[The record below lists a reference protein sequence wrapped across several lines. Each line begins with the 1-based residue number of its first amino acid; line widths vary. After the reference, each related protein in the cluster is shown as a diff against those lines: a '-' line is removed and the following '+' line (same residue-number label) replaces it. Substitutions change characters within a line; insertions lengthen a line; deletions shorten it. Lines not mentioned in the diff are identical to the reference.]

1 MIAVVL
7 YHAGFEWMHGGFFG
21 VEVFFVIS
29 GFLITSLLIDE
40 RVARGTND
48 LSNFWLRRARRL
60 LPALGV
66 MLLAVCAW
74 TLLAGSAEQ
83 ASQLRNDMP
92 WAVLL
97 RSQLGPDRRRGAL
110 LRAGDPPLLRHLWS
124 LAVEEQWYLVWPL
137 VFVGLSRL
145 GWRSRQTTIFLAAA
159 AGAVFA
165 AVWFVQRG
173 GSASVSGPLWLDGA
187 DRINVMYLSTVT
199 RSAGLLIGAGFAFG
213 WRLWRNR
220 ETRLPPILLDTLT
233 VGVLTVLI
241 VCFVVGRVTSA
252 VTYPWLMA
260 AVSWTSALAM
270 LAHRASQLALDAMG
284 AGWNGD
290 GGDRAAQLRD
300 LPLALAGVRHRGRH
314 GRLVVALPRRLGDR
328 DRALGALLPVR
339 RDPGPARCARPGLE
353 PPSSGGGLGERHG
366 GGVGDRGRSRPHPG
380 EHVRRR
386 RRWRARAVRAGRSGQ
401 GSESPTPSPSAVPTS
416 ESPSDLDRGAVD
428 DGSDHRWRVGDDR
441 RAGPSTSTSTTTTT
455 TLPVLPR
462 SVAIVGDSQAHS
474 LFVNLPRG
482 IDDYFTFEDGA
493 VSGCS
498 VHDSG
503 EVITARPGF
512 HNDFGICEGW
522 ARRWASAA
530 DRSDVALVVLGAWDV
545 FDLRLRRSAWSSSP
559 RPNTTVCSRAAPRGP
574 RRPGVRRR
582 PRALLEIACMRPVDA
597 RGAAVPA
604 LPERGDDGRVA
615 HVNDA
620 APPGGGARSRARDVR
635 RGPDEWCEDVPI
647 ATDPDYRWDGVHVYQ
662 RGAKLDFRDRRP
674 CSAGNSDRSWERS
687 YRPVDNPV
695 TGE

>member
-1 MIAVVL
+1 MNQPAPPAGTAGLGYQPALDGLRAVSVIAVVL

-92 WAVLL
+92 WAMLYAANWGQIAGEV
-97 RSQLGPDRRRGAL
+97 PYFAP
-110 LRAGDPPLLRHLWS
+110 GDPPLLRHLWS

-173 GSASVSGPLWLDGA
+173 GSAPVSGPLWLDGA

-260 AVSWTSALAM
+260 TVSWTSALAVLLTVHPNSRLM
-270 LAHRASQLALDAMG
+270 RWVLGGTAMAAIGRRSYGIYLWHWPVFVIVG
-284 AGWNGD
+284 ATAGSWW
-290 GGDRAAQLRD
+290 RF
-300 LPLALAGVRHRGRH
+300 LAGSAIAIVLSELCYRY
-314 GRLVVALPRRLGDR
+314 VEI
-328 DRALGALLPVR
+328 PVR
-339 RDPGPARCARPGLE
+339 RGA
-353 PPSSGGGLGERHG
+353 LGRAW
-366 GGVGDRGRSRPHPG
+366 S
-380 EHVRRR
+380 RRR
-386 RRWRARAVRAGRSGQ
+386 PAAVLASGMAVASVTVVAVGLTQVSTFDVAAGGELEQFVLAVPGQ
-401 GSESPTPSPSAVPTS
+401 GSESPTPSPPAVPTS
-416 ESPSDLDRGAVD
+416 
-428 DGSDHRWRVGDDR
+428 
-441 RAGPSTSTSTTTTT
+441 
-455 TLPVLPR
+455 
-462 SVAIVGDSQAHS
+462 
-474 LFVNLPRG
+474 
-482 IDDYFTFEDGA
+482 
-493 VSGCS
+493 
-498 VHDSG
+498 
-503 EVITARPGF
+503 
-512 HNDFGICEGW
+512 
-522 ARRWASAA
+522 
-530 DRSDVALVVLGAWDV
+530 
-545 FDLRLRRSAWSSSP
+545 
-559 RPNTTVCSRAAPRGP
+559 
-574 RRPGVRRR
+574 
-582 PRALLEIACMRPVDA
+582 
-597 RGAAVPA
+597 
-604 LPERGDDGRVA
+604 
-615 HVNDA
+615 
-620 APPGGGARSRARDVR
+620 
-635 RGPDEWCEDVPI
+635 
-647 ATDPDYRWDGVHVYQ
+647 
-662 RGAKLDFRDRRP
+662 
-674 CSAGNSDRSWERS
+674 
-687 YRPVDNPV
+687 
-695 TGE
+695 